1 MVQWNCQSARC
12 PGTSWEDAR
21 KLQYAL
27 DAAEWME
34 DPFGNKALLDNTL
47 FKALLWQAGKSPEE
61 IMQFREDMV
70 SQIEFAAEELRLSG
84 LPGYQQAHGQSQLL
98 HSASGKNDAWLKA
111 GADEITYPISKDVSG
126 FLLQELVHASGH
138 CDPEVAELF
147 RKGTCSLVSECS

>member
-1 MVQWNCQSARC
+1 MVRISSQSAHC
-12 PGTSWEDAR
+12 SGISWEDAR

-34 DPFGNKALLDNTL
+34 DPFENKAPLDTAL
-47 FKALLWQAGKSPEE
+47 FKALLWQAGKSHEE

-111 GADEITYPISKDVSG
+111 EADEIMYPISKDVSG

-138 CDPEVAELF
+138 CDPEVADLF
-147 RKGTCSLVSECS
+147 RKGTCSFVSECS